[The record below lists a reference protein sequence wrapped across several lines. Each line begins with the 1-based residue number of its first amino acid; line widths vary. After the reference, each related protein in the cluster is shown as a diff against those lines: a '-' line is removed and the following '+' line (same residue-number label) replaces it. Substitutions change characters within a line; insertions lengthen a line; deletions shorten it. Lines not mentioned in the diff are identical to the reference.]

1 MTILESDNGANAA
14 GIGSGIEYADML
26 LLRFGE
32 FILKGKNRSRF
43 EKTVLRHVKEM
54 VKPYPGV
61 VLSKEFGRIYVELN
75 GEPAGELTDA
85 LKNVFGIASI
95 SPVKVS
101 RSDFEEILAASR
113 TFLNNIGPAAGTTF
127 KVSARRVWKDF
138 PYGSI
143 EMGKLIAS
151 PLLQGYPGLLVD
163 VKSPQMELRIEIREG
178 HTYIFCENIA
188 GVGGFPLGT
197 NGKAMLLLSG
207 GIDSPVAGWSSMR
220 RGLEVECVH
229 FYSYPYTSELA
240 RQKVV
245 DLTRVLSRYAGV
257 IKLHLVPFTEVQTSF
272 TGIGQDNLIITLMRR
287 AMLRIATALAERE
300 GALAL
305 ITGDSLGQV
314 ASQTLPSMNVIGRA
328 TELPLLR
335 PLVMMD
341 KSEIV
346 GISQS
351 IGTYDLSI
359 LPYEDCC
366 TLFVPKS
373 PTTNPNMRIVD
384 KIEATLPGYQAL
396 LEAAV
401 AGTET
406 VSITPYGDEKPSDV
420 IPVQAGLQEEWF

>member
-1 MTILESDNGANAA
+1 MRTHEPDAVA
-14 GIGSGIEYADML
+14 GRGTSIEYADML

-32 FILKGKNRSRF
+32 FTLKGKNRARF

-54 VKPYPGV
+54 IKPYPRA
-61 VLSKEFGRIYVELN
+61 VLGKEFGRIYVQLN
-75 GEPAGELTDA
+75 GEPAAELAGA

-101 RSDFEEILAASR
+101 QSTLEDIISVSRRLLEILS
-113 TFLNNIGPAAGTTF
+113 PAEGSTF
-127 KVSARRVWKDF
+127 KVNVRRVWKEF
-138 PYGSI
+138 PHGSI
-143 EMGKLIAS
+143 EMNKLVS
-151 PLLQGYPGLLVD
+151 TPLLQGYPGLTVD
-163 VKSPQMELRIEIREG
+163 MRSPLLELKVEIRHD

-245 DLTRVLSRYAGV
+245 DLARVLSRYAGV

-272 TGIGQDNLIITLMRR
+272 TGLGQDNLMITLMRR
-287 AMLRIATALAERE
+287 AMLKIASRLAERG

-305 ITGDSLGQV
+305 VTGESLGQV

-328 TELPLLR
+328 TQLPLLR

-341 KSEIV
+341 KSDIV
-346 GISQS
+346 ELSKK
-351 IGTYDLSI
+351 IGSYELSI

-373 PTTNPNMRIVD
+373 PTTNPNLRIVD
-384 KIEATLPGYQAL
+384 KIEATLPGYEDL
-396 LEAAV
+396 LAAAV
-401 AGTET
+401 DRTET
-406 VSITPYGDEKPSDV
+406 VQITPYGGEKPADLV
-420 IPVQAGLQEEWF
+420 PAEAGIKEEWF

>member
-1 MTILESDNGANAA
+1 MSEIEQ
-14 GIGSGIEYADML
+14 GSAKGRVSSIDYADML

-32 FILKGKNRSRF
+32 FTLKGKNRTRF
-43 EKTVLRHVKEM
+43 EKTVFRHVKEM
-54 VKPYPGV
+54 IKPYPKV

-75 GEPAGELTDA
+75 GEPGDELAEA
-85 LKNVFGIASI
+85 LKNVFGIASV
-95 SPVKVS
+95 SPVKVAKSELEDIVDVS
-101 RSDFEEILAASR
+101 RRFIEIIA
-113 TFLNNIGPAAGTTF
+113 PEPGTTF
-127 KVSARRVWKDF
+127 KVNVRRVWKDF

-143 EMGKLIAS
+143 EMNKLVS
-151 PLLQGYPGLLVD
+151 TPLLQGYRGLVVD
-163 VKSPQMELRIEIREG
+163 VKAPQLEIKVEIRQG
-178 HTYIFCENIA
+178 HTYIFCESIT

-245 DLTRVLSRYAGV
+245 DLARVLSRYAGV

-272 TGIGQDNLIITLMRR
+272 VGIGQDNLIITLMRR
-287 AMLRIATALAERE
+287 AMLRITTQLAERE
-300 GALAL
+300 GALA
-305 ITGDSLGQV
+305 IVTGESLGQV

-328 TELPLLR
+328 TQLPLLR

-341 KSEIV
+341 KSDIV
-346 GISQS
+346 ELAKN

-373 PTTNPNMRIVD
+373 PTTNPNLRIVD
-384 KIEATLPGYQAL
+384 KIESTLPGYSAL
-396 LEAAV
+396 LDAAIEA
-401 AGTET
+401 TET
-406 VSITPYGDEKPSDV
+406 VLITPYGDEKPGDV
-420 IPVQAGLQEEWF
+420 VSAPAEIKEEWF

>member
-1 MTILESDNGANAA
+1 MREIDAQAEANGR
-14 GIGSGIEYADML
+14 SIEYADML

-32 FILKGKNRSRF
+32 FTLKGKNRSRF

-54 VKPYPGV
+54 VKPYPKAN
-61 VLSKEFGRIYVELN
+61 LSKEFGRIYVELN
-75 GEPAGELTDA
+75 GEPAEELIMA

-95 SPVKVS
+95 SPVKVAQS
-101 RSDFEEILAASR
+101 EFEDILAVSR
-113 TFLNNIGPAAGTTF
+113 NFLKIIAPAAGTSF
-127 KVSARRVWKDF
+127 KVNARRVWKGF
-138 PYGSI
+138 PHGSL
-143 EMGKLIAS
+143 EMNKLIS
-151 PLLQGYPGLLVD
+151 TPLLQGYPGLLVD
-163 VKSPQMELRIEIREG
+163 VKSPQLEMKIEIREG

-245 DLTRVLSRYAGV
+245 DLTRVLSRYAGA

-287 AMLRIATALAERE
+287 AMLRIATRLAEQE

-305 ITGDSLGQV
+305 VTGESLGQV
-314 ASQTLPSMNVIGRA
+314 ASQTLSSMNVIGRA
-328 TELPLLR
+328 TVLPLLR
-335 PLVMMD
+335 PLIMMD

-346 GISQS
+346 ELSQM
-351 IGTYDLSI
+351 IGTYELSI

-373 PTTNPNMRIVD
+373 PTTNPNLRIVD
-384 KIEATLPGYQAL
+384 KIEATLPGYSAL
-396 LEAAV
+396 LDAAV

-406 VSITPYGDEKPSDV
+406 VTITPYGDEKPSDV
-420 IPVQAGLQEEWF
+420 VKAEAGLQEEWF

>member
-1 MTILESDNGANAA
+1 MRDFTTEAA
-14 GIGSGIEYADML
+14 GSSIEYADML

-32 FILKGKNRSRF
+32 FMLKGKNRSRF
-43 EKTVLRHVKEM
+43 ERTVLRHVKEM
-54 VKPYPGV
+54 VKPYPKVELG
-61 VLSKEFGRIYVELN
+61 KEFGRIYVTLN
-75 GEPAGELTDA
+75 GEPARELAEA

-95 SPVKVS
+95 SPVKVA
-101 RSDFEEILAASR
+101 RSEFEDILAVSR
-113 TFLNNIGPAAGTTF
+113 TFLEIIAPAQGTTF
-127 KVSARRVWKDF
+127 KVSARRVWKEF
-138 PYGSI
+138 PHGSI
-143 EMGKLIAS
+143 EMNKLIAT

-163 VKSPQMELRIEIREG
+163 VKSPQLEMKIEVRED
-178 HTYIFCENIA
+178 HTYIFCQQID

-220 RGLEVECVH
+220 RGLEIECVH

-272 TGIGQDNLIITLMRR
+272 AGIGQDNLIITLMRR
-287 AMLRIATALAERE
+287 AMLRITTRLAERE
-300 GALAL
+300 GALAVV
-305 ITGDSLGQV
+305 TGDSLGQV
-314 ASQTLPSMNVIGRA
+314 ASQTLSSMNVIGRA
-328 TELPLLR
+328 TVLPLLR

-346 GISQS
+346 DLSKK

-373 PTTNPNMRIVD
+373 PTTNPNLRIIE
-384 KIEATLPGYQAL
+384 KIEATLPEYSER

-406 VSITPYGDEKPSDV
+406 ISITPYGDEQPSDV
-420 IPVQAGLQEEWF
+420 VPAQAGLQEEWF

>member
-1 MTILESDNGANAA
+1 MMRDRETAA
-14 GIGSGIEYADML
+14 ATSGGSSIEYADML

-32 FILKGKNRSRF
+32 FILKGKNRTRF

-54 VKPYPGV
+54 VKPYPKA
-61 VLSKEFGRIYVELN
+61 VLSKEFGRIYVTLN
-75 GEPAGELTDA
+75 GEPARELAEA

-101 RSDFEEILAASR
+101 RSEFEDILAVSR
-113 TFLNNIGPAAGTTF
+113 TFLEIIAPAQGTTF

-138 PYGSI
+138 PHGSI
-143 EMGKLIAS
+143 EMNKLIAT

-163 VKSPQMELRIEIREG
+163 VKSPELELKLEIREG
-178 HTYIFCENIA
+178 HTFIFCEQIA

-245 DLTRVLSRYAGV
+245 DLARILSRYAGV

-287 AMLRIATALAERE
+287 AMLRITTQLAERE
-300 GALAL
+300 GALAVV
-305 ITGDSLGQV
+305 TGDSLGQV
-314 ASQTLPSMNVIGRA
+314 ASQTLSSMNAIGRA
-328 TELPLLR
+328 TVLPLLR

-346 GISQS
+346 ELSKT
-351 IGTYDLSI
+351 IGTYNLSI

-373 PTTNPNMRIVD
+373 PTTNPNLRIVE
-384 KIEATLPGYQAL
+384 KIEATLPGYSARL
-396 LEAAV
+396 DAAV

-406 VSITPYGDEKPSDV
+406 LSITPYGDEKPSDV
-420 IPVQAGLQEEWF
+420 VTVQAGLQEEWF

>member
-1 MTILESDNGANAA
+1 MMRERETAA
-14 GIGSGIEYADML
+14 AASGRSSIDYADML

-32 FILKGKNRSRF
+32 FTLKGKNRTRF
-43 EKTVLRHVKEM
+43 EKTVLRHVKEL
-54 VKPYPGV
+54 VKPYPKA
-61 VLSKEFGRIYVELN
+61 VLSKEFGRIYVTLN
-75 GEPAGELTDA
+75 GEPARELAEA

-101 RSDFEEILAASR
+101 RSEFEDILAVSR
-113 TFLNNIGPAAGTTF
+113 TFLEIIAPAKGTTF

-138 PYGSI
+138 PHGSI
-143 EMGKLIAS
+143 EMNKLIAT

-163 VKSPQMELRIEIREG
+163 VKSPELELKLEIREG
-178 HTYIFCENIA
+178 HTFIFCEQIA

-245 DLTRVLSRYAGV
+245 DLARVLSRYAGV

-287 AMLRIATALAERE
+287 AMLRITTQLAERE
-300 GALAL
+300 GALAVV
-305 ITGDSLGQV
+305 TGDSLGQV
-314 ASQTLPSMNVIGRA
+314 ASQTLSSMNAIGRA
-328 TELPLLR
+328 TVLPLLR

-346 GISQS
+346 ELSKT

-373 PTTNPNMRIVD
+373 PTTNPNLRIVE
-384 KIEATLPGYQAL
+384 KIEATLPGYSARL
-396 LEAAV
+396 DEAV

-406 VSITPYGDEKPSDV
+406 LSITPYGDEKPSDV
-420 IPVQAGLQEEWF
+420 VPAQAGLQEEWF

>member
-1 MTILESDNGANAA
+1 MRENGTASGA
-14 GIGSGIEYADML
+14 GRGSSIDYADML

-32 FILKGKNRSRF
+32 FMLKGKNRNRF

-54 VKPYPGV
+54 VKPYPEA
-61 VLSKEFGRIYVELN
+61 VLSKEFGRIYVTLN
-75 GEPAGELTDA
+75 GEPAHELAEA

-95 SPVKVS
+95 SPVKVA
-101 RSDFEEILAASR
+101 RSDFNEILEASR
-113 TFLNNIGPAAGTTF
+113 EFLEIIAPPQGTTF

-138 PYGSI
+138 PHGSI
-143 EMGKLIAS
+143 EMNKLIAT

-163 VKSPQMELRIEIREG
+163 VKSPELELKLEIREG
-178 HTYIFCENIA
+178 ATYIFCDQID

-207 GIDSPVAGWSSMR
+207 GIDSPVAAWSSMR

-245 DLTRVLSRYAGV
+245 DLARVLSRYAGV

-287 AMLRIATALAERE
+287 AMLRITTRLAERE
-300 GALAL
+300 SALA
-305 ITGDSLGQV
+305 IVTGDSLGQV
-314 ASQTLPSMNVIGRA
+314 ASQTLSSMNVIGRA
-328 TELPLLR
+328 TALPLLR

-341 KSEIV
+341 KSDIV
-346 GISQS
+346 GLSQR

-373 PTTNPNMRIVD
+373 PTTNPNLRIID
-384 KIEATLPGYQAL
+384 KIEATLPGYAARL
-396 LEAAV
+396 DEAV

-406 VSITPYGDEKPSDV
+406 VIITPYGDEKPHDLV
-420 IPVQAGLQEEWF
+420 PAQPGLQEEWF

>member
-1 MTILESDNGANAA
+1 MRENRTEAA
-14 GIGSGIEYADML
+14 EGRGSSIEYADML

-32 FILKGKNRSRF
+32 FTLKGKNRNRF

-54 VKPYPGV
+54 VKPYPKA
-61 VLSKEFGRIYVELN
+61 VLSKEFGRIYVTLN
-75 GEPAGELTDA
+75 GEPAGELAEA
-85 LKNVFGIASI
+85 LRNVFGIASI

-101 RSDFEEILAASR
+101 RSEFDDILAASR
-113 TFLNNIGPAAGTTF
+113 RFLEIIAPPQGTTF
-127 KVSARRVWKDF
+127 KVNARRVWKDF
-138 PYGSI
+138 PHGSI
-143 EMGKLIAS
+143 EMNKLIS
-151 PLLQGYPGLLVD
+151 TPLLQGYPGLLVD
-163 VKSPQMELRIEIREG
+163 VKSPELELKLEIREG
-178 HTYIFCENIA
+178 STYIFCDQIE

-207 GIDSPVAGWSSMR
+207 GIDSPVAAWSSMR

-245 DLTRVLSRYAGV
+245 DLARVLSRYAGV

-287 AMLRIATALAERE
+287 AMLRITTRLAERE
-300 GALAL
+300 GALAVV
-305 ITGDSLGQV
+305 TGDSLGQV
-314 ASQTLPSMNVIGRA
+314 ASQTLSSMNVIGRA
-328 TELPLLR
+328 TALPLLR

-346 GISQS
+346 ELSQR

-373 PTTNPNMRIVD
+373 PTTNPNLRIIE
-384 KIEATLPGYQAL
+384 KIEATLPGYSAL
-396 LEAAV
+396 LDEAV
-401 AGTET
+401 TGTET
-406 VSITPYGDEKPSDV
+406 ITITPYGDEKPQDLVPAQS
-420 IPVQAGLQEEWF
+420 GLQEEWF